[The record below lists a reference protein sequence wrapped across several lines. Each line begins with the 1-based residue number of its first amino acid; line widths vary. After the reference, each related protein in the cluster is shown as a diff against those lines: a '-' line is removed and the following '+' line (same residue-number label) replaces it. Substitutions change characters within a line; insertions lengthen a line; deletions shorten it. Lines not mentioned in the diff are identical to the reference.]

1 MEKKCGF
8 GQFSGESM
16 DDFTDT
22 RNLPMKEET
31 TKVVGYQGYYVMG
44 ILRCLRA
51 PGVMRGDVLLL

>member
-51 PGVMRGDVLLL
+51 PGVM